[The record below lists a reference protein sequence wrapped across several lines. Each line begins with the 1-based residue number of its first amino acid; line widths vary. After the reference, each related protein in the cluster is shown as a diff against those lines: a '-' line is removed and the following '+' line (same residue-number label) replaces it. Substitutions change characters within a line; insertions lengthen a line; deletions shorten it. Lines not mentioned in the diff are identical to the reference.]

1 MLAGLGHGTVGCG
14 NHKDGTVHLGGT
26 GNHVLHIV
34 GVTGAVHVCIVTGSR
49 LVLYVRGINRD
60 TAFLLLRSVV
70 DRVEAAEFREALL
83 CKYGGNCGGEGRFT
97 VVHVSDGTDIY
108 VRLGPVKFLF
118 CHNLIV
124 I

>member
-1 MLAGLGHGTVGCG
+1 MLAGLGHGTVGSG
-14 NHKDGTVHLGGT
+14 NHEDSTVHLGST

-34 GVTGAVHVCIVTGSR
+34 GVSGAVYVCVVTRCG
-49 LVLYVRGINRD
+49 LILYVRGIDRD
-60 TAFLLLRSVV
+60 TAFLLLRSVI
-70 DRVEAAEFREALL
+70 DGVEATEFRKTFLR
-83 CKYGGNCGGEGRFT
+83 KYGGNCGGEGRFT